1 MLLQEKAAKQ
11 ESNSKALVI
20 GKNVIQE
27 LQDLKLDG
35 KNLFAIDTALDGK
48 LVDIKKIV
56 TQMASGDQITNV
68 GLEFKDR
75 VILISTSKGFDH
87 AVWED
92 DRLFKS
98 TLYIRPTARLNPDGT
113 VADKEGEYTGP
124 LTCVFGMPGELNVV
138 ENISVLTAVEVK

>member
-56 TQMASGDQITNV
+56 TEMASGDQITNV

-98 TLYIRPTARLNPDGT
+98 TLYIRPTARPD
-113 VADKEGEYTGP
+113 DKEGEYTGP

>member
-1 MLLQEKAAKQ
+1 MLLKEKAAKQ
-11 ESNSKALVI
+11 DPATKALVI
-20 GKNVIQE
+20 GKTIIEE
-27 LQDLKLDG
+27 LKPLDG
-35 KNLFAIDTALDGK
+35 KNLFAIDTVLDGK

-56 TQMASGDQITNV
+56 TEMASGDKITNI

-75 VILISTSKGFDH
+75 TVLISTSKGFNH
-87 AVWED
+87 EVWED

-98 TLYIRPTARLNPDGT
+98 TLYIRPTARPD
-113 VADKEGEYTGP
+113 DKEGEYTGP